1 MPTESAKTLLD
12 LFRSPEKV
20 QQMLALMQR
29 MEKLRIIREDGTT
42 VPIRFSETDAVFDF
56 KTPEAGPPATI
67 LDPETIVWR
76 DRATAAGGTFGAD
89 SVEIADEL
97 IKAIKAESFNSK
109 IVYLLPFLGANL
121 ATARVPLRDTLG
133 VGIASNSN
141 FVDADFSEST
151 GLQGNGTTK
160 YLNSLITPT
169 QLGTTDNGGLG
180 WWERDF
186 TGTGNSEPM
195 GAYKASTSP
204 DERFCLDLRP
214 AQEAFHWGAI
224 AGGAASGAAAGNK
237 HYYGQRSGASNREL
251 FIDGASA
258 GTDTDTPT
266 VDGSGD
272 LTIKVCGSHVGT
284 AGGVLPWPG
293 LGAVAYMTD
302 GTLTAGEV
310 ATLHTLLT
318 TYLITPTGR

>member
-109 IVYLLPFLGANL
+109 IV
-121 ATARVPLRDTLG
+121 
-133 VGIASNSN
+133 
-141 FVDADFSEST
+141 
-151 GLQGNGTTK
+151 
-160 YLNSLITPT
+160 
-169 QLGTTDNGGLG
+169 
-180 WWERDF
+180 
-186 TGTGNSEPM
+186 
-195 GAYKASTSP
+195 
-204 DERFCLDLRP
+204 
-214 AQEAFHWGAI
+214 
-224 AGGAASGAAAGNK
+224 
-237 HYYGQRSGASNREL
+237 
-251 FIDGASA
+251 
-258 GTDTDTPT
+258 
-266 VDGSGD
+266 
-272 LTIKVCGSHVGT
+272 
-284 AGGVLPWPG
+284 
-293 LGAVAYMTD
+293 
-302 GTLTAGEV
+302 
-310 ATLHTLLT
+310 
-318 TYLITPTGR
+318 